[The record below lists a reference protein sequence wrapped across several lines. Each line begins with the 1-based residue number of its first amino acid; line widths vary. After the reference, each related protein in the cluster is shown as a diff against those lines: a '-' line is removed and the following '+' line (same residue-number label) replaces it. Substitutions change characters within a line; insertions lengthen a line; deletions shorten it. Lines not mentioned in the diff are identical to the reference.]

1 MTDYSELVKRLRE
14 IGTNLALEDDY
25 QIAYKSADAIEALQA
40 RVAEM
45 WKEREAQ
52 AEKWDATCA
61 ALSAQVEQLT
71 RERDAALGGKS

>member
-1 MTDYSELVKRLRE
+1 MTDYSELVKRLRR
-14 IGTNLALEDDY
+14 
-25 QIAYKSADAIEALQA
+25 QIEYRYTLGEVEEAAIDAIETLQA

-61 ALSAQVEQLT
+61 ALSAQVEQL
-71 RERDAALGGKS
+71 RRGSRRL